1 MVKNMW
7 SEKRAKRRNDTL
19 NKLAMIKSWR
29 DKAWCGG
36 YVGVACIDGTCPRI
50 KVNQDEYQERC
61 IPVVWNCKECHFYR
75 GCEDCAFFGTKY
87 CEHSTD

>member
-1 MVKNMW
+1 MTGIPVTRIPISEGGMALVKDMW

-36 YVGVACIDGTCPRI
+36 MSV
-50 KVNQDEYQERC
+50 
-61 IPVVWNCKECHFYR
+61 
-75 GCEDCAFFGTKY
+75 
-87 CEHSTD
+87 